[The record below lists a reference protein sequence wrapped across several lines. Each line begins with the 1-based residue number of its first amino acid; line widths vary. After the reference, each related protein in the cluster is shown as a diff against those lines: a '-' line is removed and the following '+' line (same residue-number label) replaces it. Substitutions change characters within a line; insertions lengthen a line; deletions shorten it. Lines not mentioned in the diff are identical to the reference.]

1 VTVITF
7 AVPPGTLGSPVISE
21 MEAFGEPPIERA
33 NTLLLLGI
41 LWGALGVCMVGAV
54 AYDIAFW
61 FGRI

>member
-1 VTVITF
+1 M
-7 AVPPGTLGSPVISE
+7 SE
-21 MEAFGEPPIERA
+21 MEASVSHLFNKQSIERA

-41 LWGALGVCMVGAV
+41 LWRALGVCMVGAF